1 MGNMH
6 LSKHQIVSCYDEMA
20 RSGRF
25 PDNTPV
31 HQTFLEL
38 VSSCLNGSEPLD
50 ILDAGGGAGFFG
62 LDFAALGHRVTL
74 VDLSLP
80 ALRLARNRSQERKCS
95 NRILTLAG
103 DVEYLPLQA
112 ESFDIVVCMFVFSH
126 LNDPG
131 RALGE
136 LRRVLRKGGRI
147 IVNFENKMWHVIA
160 AGLCERYDEAVSL
173 LTTKNPVVKAYDTLP
188 PVRLY
193 SVKDVEELCLSRGLK
208 INSLTGVRHIT
219 IYQEPLKGIG
229 TTETEHLLRADPKA
243 LALEELLMNSGQL
256 LCMARFLL
264 VDCEPAL

>member
-1 MGNMH
+1 MH

-25 PDNTPV
+25 SDNTPV
-31 HQTFLEL
+31 HQTFLKL

-50 ILDAGGGAGFFG
+50 ILDAGSGAGFFG
-62 LDFAALGHRVTL
+62 VDFAALGHRVTL

-80 ALRLARNRSQERKCS
+80 ALNLARNRSRERKCS
-95 NRILTLAG
+95 DKILTLAG
-103 DVEYLPLQA
+103 DVEYLPLQP
-112 ESFDIVVCMFVFSH
+112 ESFDVVVCMFVFSH

-136 LRRVLRKGGRI
+136 LRRVFRKGGRV

-160 AGLCERYDEAVSL
+160 AGLCERYDEAMSL
-173 LTTKNPVVKAYDTLP
+173 LTAKNPVVKAYDTLP

-193 SVKDVEELCLSRGLK
+193 SVKDVEELCLSQGLK

-229 TTETEHLLRADPKA
+229 TTETEHLLRADPEA
-243 LALEELLMNSGQL
+243 MALEKLLMNSGEL
-256 LCMARFLL
+256 VCMARFML
-264 VDCEPAL
+264 VSCEFDK